1 MGVGLCIGCANHV
14 PEVYFRKLF
23 GEIRAQ
29 SIVDE
34 CTNHPDIPRRGIME
48 NSSTDLLRVLIVDD
62 DDAFR
67 AALIEFLQMR
77 GRHVRSCK
85 DGQEAI
91 RVLREEK
98 ESFDVVITD
107 LIMPLVGGME
117 VIRAAKERYAE
128 TQVVVIT
135 GFATLETAI
144 DAMRQGAY
152 DYIAKPFKLVEVDLI
167 VEKISERKKLMD
179 QNQMLTERVQSLY
192 TRLDLL
198 KDNRSKLDRFINET
212 TQQLE
217 QHAHQIDECL
227 DLIKKVS
234 IQLDS
239 SNNPSRL
246 LMRH

>member
-1 MGVGLCIGCANHV
+1 
-14 PEVYFRKLF
+14 
-23 GEIRAQ
+23 
-29 SIVDE
+29 
-34 CTNHPDIPRRGIME
+34 ME
-48 NSSTDLLRVLIVDD
+48 NPATDTLLRVLIVDD

-67 AALIEFLQMR
+67 AALIEFLQLR
-77 GRHVRSCK
+77 RRQVRSCK

-98 ESFDVVITD
+98 EPFDVVITD

-117 VIRAAKERYAE
+117 VVRAAKERHAE

-167 VEKISERKKLMD
+167 VEKISERKKLTE
-179 QNQMLTERVQSLY
+179 QNQKLSERIQSLY

-198 KDNRSKLDRFINET
+198 KDNRSKLDRFISET

-234 IQLDS
+234 MQLDAPHS
-239 SNNPSRL
+239 PSRL
-246 LMRH
+246 LMKR

>member
-1 MGVGLCIGCANHV
+1 
-14 PEVYFRKLF
+14 
-23 GEIRAQ
+23 
-29 SIVDE
+29 
-34 CTNHPDIPRRGIME
+34 ME
-48 NSSTDLLRVLIVDD
+48 NSATDTLLRVLIVDD
-62 DDAFR
+62 DDALR
-67 AALIEFLQMR
+67 AALIEFLQLR
-77 GRHVRSCK
+77 GRQVRSCK

-91 RVLREEK
+91 RVLQEEN
-98 ESFDVVITD
+98 EPYDVVITD
-107 LIMPLVGGME
+107 LIMPSVGGLE

-144 DAMRQGAY
+144 DSMRQGAY

-167 VEKISERKKLMD
+167 VEKISERKKLME
-179 QNQMLTERVQSLY
+179 QNQKLTERVQSLY

-198 KDNRSKLDRFINET
+198 KDNRSKLDRFIAET

-234 IQLDS
+234 VQLDAP
-239 SNNPSRL
+239 NNPSRL
-246 LMRH
+246 LMRQ

>member
-1 MGVGLCIGCANHV
+1 M
-14 PEVYFRKLF
+14 EKL
-23 GEIRAQ
+23 I
-29 SIVDE
+29 
-34 CTNHPDIPRRGIME
+34 
-48 NSSTDLLRVLIVDD
+48 TDTLLSVLIVDD

-67 AALIEFLQMR
+67 AALVEFLQLR
-77 GRHVRSCK
+77 GRQVRSCK

-91 RVLREEK
+91 RVLGEEK
-98 ESFDVVITD
+98 EPFDVVITD

-117 VIRAAKERYAE
+117 VIRATKERYPE

-144 DAMRQGAY
+144 DAMRHGAY

-167 VEKISERKKLMD
+167 VEKICERKKLME
-179 QNQMLTERVQSLY
+179 QNLKLTERVQSLY

-217 QHAHQIDECL
+217 LHAHQIDECL
-227 DLIKKVS
+227 DLIKRVS
-234 IQLDS
+234 AQLEAPNS
-239 SNNPSRL
+239 PSRL
-246 LMRH
+246 LMRR

>member
-1 MGVGLCIGCANHV
+1 
-14 PEVYFRKLF
+14 
-23 GEIRAQ
+23 
-29 SIVDE
+29 
-34 CTNHPDIPRRGIME
+34 ME
-48 NSSTDLLRVLIVDD
+48 NSATNSLLRILIVDD

-67 AALIEFLQMR
+67 AALIEFLQLR
-77 GRHVRSCK
+77 SRQVRSCK

-98 ESFDVVITD
+98 EPFDVVITD
-107 LIMPLVGGME
+107 LNMPLVGGME
-117 VIRAAKERYAE
+117 VVRAAKERYAE

-167 VEKISERKKLMD
+167 VEKISERKKLMEE
-179 QNQMLTERVQSLY
+179 NQKLTERIQSLY

-198 KDNRSKLDRFINET
+198 KDNRSKLDRFISET

-217 QHAHQIDECL
+217 QHAHQIEECL

-234 IQLDS
+234 IQLDAPHS
-239 SNNPSRL
+239 PSRL
-246 LMRH
+246 LMRQ

>member
-1 MGVGLCIGCANHV
+1 
-14 PEVYFRKLF
+14 
-23 GEIRAQ
+23 
-29 SIVDE
+29 
-34 CTNHPDIPRRGIME
+34 ME
-48 NSSTDLLRVLIVDD
+48 NPATNSLLRILIVDD

-67 AALIEFLQMR
+67 AALIEFLQLR
-77 GRHVRSCK
+77 SRQVRSCK

-98 ESFDVVITD
+98 EPFDVVITD
-107 LIMPLVGGME
+107 LNMPLVGGME
-117 VIRAAKERYAE
+117 VVRAAKERYAE

-167 VEKISERKKLMD
+167 VEKISERKKLMEE
-179 QNQMLTERVQSLY
+179 NQKLTERIQSLY

-198 KDNRSKLDRFINET
+198 KDNRSKLDRFISET

-217 QHAHQIDECL
+217 QHAHQIEECL

-234 IQLDS
+234 IQLDAPHS
-239 SNNPSRL
+239 PSRL
-246 LMRH
+246 LMRQ

>member
-1 MGVGLCIGCANHV
+1 
-14 PEVYFRKLF
+14 
-23 GEIRAQ
+23 
-29 SIVDE
+29 
-34 CTNHPDIPRRGIME
+34 ME
-48 NSSTDLLRVLIVDD
+48 NPATNSLLRILIVDD

-67 AALIEFLQMR
+67 AALIEFLQLR
-77 GRHVRSCK
+77 SRQVRSCK

-98 ESFDVVITD
+98 EPFDVVITD

-117 VIRAAKERYAE
+117 VVRAAKERYAE

-167 VEKISERKKLMD
+167 VEKISERKKLMEE
-179 QNQMLTERVQSLY
+179 NQKLTERVQSLY

-198 KDNRSKLDRFINET
+198 KDNRSKLDRFISET

-217 QHAHQIDECL
+217 QHAHQIEECL

-234 IQLDS
+234 IQLDAPHS
-239 SNNPSRL
+239 PSRL
-246 LMRH
+246 LMRQ

>member
-1 MGVGLCIGCANHV
+1 
-14 PEVYFRKLF
+14 
-23 GEIRAQ
+23 
-29 SIVDE
+29 
-34 CTNHPDIPRRGIME
+34 ME
-48 NSSTDLLRVLIVDD
+48 NSATDKLLRVLIVDD

-77 GRHVRSCK
+77 SRQVRSCRN
-85 DGQEAI
+85 GQEAI
-91 RVLREEK
+91 QVLREEK
-98 ESFDVVITD
+98 EPFDVVITD
-107 LIMPLVGGME
+107 LIMPLVGGFE
-117 VIRAAKERYAE
+117 VLRAAKERFAE

-167 VEKISERKKLMD
+167 VEKISERKRLMD
-179 QNQMLTERVQSLY
+179 ENQKLTERVQSLY

-198 KDNRSKLDRFINET
+198 KDNRSKLDRFISET
-212 TQQLE
+212 AQQLE

-234 IQLDS
+234 IQLDA

-246 LMRH
+246 LMRQ

>member
-1 MGVGLCIGCANHV
+1 
-14 PEVYFRKLF
+14 
-23 GEIRAQ
+23 
-29 SIVDE
+29 
-34 CTNHPDIPRRGIME
+34 ME
-48 NSSTDLLRVLIVDD
+48 NPTTGTLLRVLIVDD

-67 AALIEFLQMR
+67 AALIEFLQLR
-77 GRHVRSCK
+77 ARQVRSCK

-98 ESFDVVITD
+98 EPFDVVITD

-167 VEKISERKKLMD
+167 VEKISERKKLME

-198 KDNRSKLDRFINET
+198 KDNRSKLDRFISET

-234 IQLDS
+234 TQLDS
-239 SNNPSRL
+239 SNSPSRL
-246 LMRH
+246 HMRQ